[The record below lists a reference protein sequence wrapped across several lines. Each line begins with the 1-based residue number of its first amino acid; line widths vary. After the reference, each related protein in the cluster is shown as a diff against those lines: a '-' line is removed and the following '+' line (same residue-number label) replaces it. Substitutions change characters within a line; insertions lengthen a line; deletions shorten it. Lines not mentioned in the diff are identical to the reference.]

1 MNYYEINLRAL
12 KGRFPGIEKVVKDAP
27 LSGDY
32 EIQPARSGGITLK
45 KDGIF
50 IHSRHN
56 PEKEAEKLI
65 DREIDPETDYCLF
78 YGFGLGYQI
87 EAFQFRYPDALFT
100 LIEPDITQF
109 RHAISAR
116 DYTKLFSSDSFSILL
131 GSKPE
136 DVTILLSKIKTTR
149 IQSCMLRP
157 LYLANREYYD
167 NLDKC
172 VRDYLAKREI
182 NTNTHRKFNR
192 LWISNISR
200 NAELLSR
207 AAAVKSLKDQF
218 RGVPALLIAAGP
230 GLNAILPRLKD
241 LRERMLLVCVDTALR
256 ACLEWG
262 VEPDFTVLTDPQ
274 YWNTRHLD
282 RCNIKKSILVSDVS
296 TYPSVFRRTE
306 GPLFFCSTP
315 FPLGQYLEKHTETK
329 GKLKSGGSVATAA
342 WDLIRVMGCREIF
355 CAGLDLGFPDRQ
367 THYRGSTFEERVHT
381 FSRRFNPVDNA
392 GWQALWSGN
401 PYVAEDYRGETI
413 LTDQRMKIY
422 ISWFEKQMKEHPE
435 VQTGNLSERGIRL
448 EGMPCRDV
456 AELREYPVIRKALD
470 TLLKEVSL
478 MKARTSRED
487 VAAALEGLRK
497 ELGELLSLSAEGWEI
512 SSRMDEKAVNSGDFK
527 QLEQIDRKILSLGGR
542 EIAGFF
548 LLPLLESFLADSRK
562 RKSPGEIIRQST
574 RFYGSLKESLE
585 FHLNELNLPKK

>member
-1 MNYYEINLRAL
+1 MNYYEINLQAL
-12 KGRFPGIEKVVKDAP
+12 KGRFPGIEKVVKEAP
-27 LSGDY
+27 LSVNY
-32 EIQPARSGGITLK
+32 EIQPAKNGGVTLK
-45 KDGIF
+45 KDGVF

-87 EAFQFRYPDALFT
+87 EAFQLRYPDALFA

-136 DVTILLSKIKTTR
+136 DVTVLLNKIKTTR

-157 LYLANREYYD
+157 LYLANKAYYD
-167 NLDKC
+167 KLDMC
-172 VRDYLAKREI
+172 VRNYLAKREI

-200 NAELLSR
+200 NAKLLSR
-207 AAAVKSLKDQF
+207 AAPVNSLKDQF
-218 RGVPALLIAAGP
+218 CGVPALLIAAGP
-230 GLNAILPRLKD
+230 GLNEILPFLDD
-241 LRERMLLVCVDTALR
+241 LRHRMLLVCVDTALK

-262 VEPDFTVLTDPQ
+262 IEPDFTVLTDPQ

-282 RCNIKKSILVSDVS
+282 RCSIEKSILVSDVS
-296 TYPSVFRRTE
+296 TYPSVFRRST

-342 WDLIRVMGCREIF
+342 WDLIRVMGCNEIF

-381 FSRRFNPVDNA
+381 FSQRFNPVDTS
-392 GWQALWSGN
+392 GWLALWSGN
-401 PYVAEDYRGETI
+401 PYPAEDYRGERI

-422 ISWFEKQMKEHPE
+422 ISWFEKQMKEHPFIK
-435 VQTGNLSERGIRL
+435 TSNLSDRGIRL
-448 EGMPCRDV
+448 EGMPFRDV
-456 AELREYPVIRKALD
+456 EELRGYPVIRKDLD
-470 TLLKEVSL
+470 TLLKGVSFIES
-478 MKARTSRED
+478 RTSHKD
-487 VAAALEGLRK
+487 VTAALAGLK
-497 ELGELLSLSAEGWEI
+497 VELEELLALSLEGWEI
-512 SSRMDEKAVNSGDFK
+512 SRRMDGETVNSGEFK
-527 QLEQIDRKILSLGGR
+527 QLEQIDKRILSLGGR

-548 LLPLLESFLADSRK
+548 LLPLLEGFLADSRK

-574 RFYGSLKESLE
+574 HFYGSLKESLE
-585 FHLNELNLPKK
+585 FHLKELNLSKK